1 MKRYVFDSY
10 AILAFLE
17 NEAGAGKVEK
27 ALREVINGKAEA
39 YLSIINWGEVYYIT
53 MREQGRDMA
62 DEVASHLDK
71 YPFKI
76 IEASRDLTR
85 AAAQFKGKF
94 TIAYADC
101 FAAALACRYD
111 ATVLTGD
118 PEFKLLENDLQVS
131 WLP

>member
-17 NEAGAGKVEK
+17 NEAAAATVEK
-27 ALREVINGKAEA
+27 ALIEVIKGKAEA
-39 YLSIINWGEVYYIT
+39 YLSIVNWGEVYYIA

-62 DEVASHLDK
+62 DKIVSHLDK

-76 IEASRDLTR
+76 IEASREITKV
-85 AAAQFKGKF
+85 AAQFKGRFK
-94 TIAYADC
+94 IAYADC
-101 FAAALACRYD
+101 FAAALACHYD
-111 ATVLTGD
+111 AVVLTGD
-118 PEFKLLENDLQVS
+118 PEFKLLEEELRVS